1 MFNKYYQDELAYL
14 RELGLEFA
22 KANPEGAHFVGEA
35 GGDPDVERLL
45 EGFSFLTARIRQ
57 KLDDELPELTHSLI
71 EMFWPH
77 YLRSIPSMAILQ
89 FEALPQA
96 AKEARTI
103 ARGAEI
109 QSVPVDGTP
118 CRFRTAYDLALQPF
132 AIESVVL
139 RTETPPSLRIKVKVA
154 DGVQLPKIAPSS
166 IRLHLAGDAAAS
178 RSLYLC
184 LRRYLTRVSVQA
196 AGGKPVPL
204 AKAAVKPVGF
214 TPDELLL
221 PFPGNSYTGFR
232 LLQEYFAFP
241 SKFMFLDVAGLDG
254 LAGLG
259 AVPSFELIFDL
270 ARLPESM
277 PPVSTA
283 NVLLHCVPAVNLFA
297 HEADPIR
304 LDQTRTEYKIRPSGD
319 NSLHYEIFT
328 LDKMSGVVKGAGK
341 SREYRPL
348 FRFTRPAGGETLFYR
363 SRLQP
368 SVTDDGNDVF
378 LTPLPAD
385 ASGAV
390 PEIEVL
396 SLELTCTNRQLPT
409 KLKVGDINV
418 PTSQSPTFARFK
430 NITKPTNAIPPPLG
444 SDLHWRLLSHLA
456 LNYLSLINLD
466 TLKVLL
472 GLYNFRARVDRQ
484 AENAQRLLLDGI
496 KRIAAVPSTRLVEGH
511 PVRGLSV
518 EVDLDEDNFGGEG
531 EAYLFGA
538 LLDEFLSQ
546 YVSLNAF
553 CRLTVKGVKYGE
565 IHAWPTRTGDRI
577 IL

>member
-1 MFNKYYQDELAYL
+1 
-14 RELGLEFA
+14 
-22 KANPEGAHFVGEA
+22 
-35 GGDPDVERLL
+35 
-45 EGFSFLTARIRQ
+45 
-57 KLDDELPELTHSLI
+57 
-71 EMFWPH
+71 
-77 YLRSIPSMAILQ
+77 
-89 FEALPQA
+89 
-96 AKEARTI
+96 
-103 ARGAEI
+103 
-109 QSVPVDGTP
+109 
-118 CRFRTAYDLALQPF
+118 
-132 AIESVVL
+132 
-139 RTETPPSLRIKVKVA
+139 
-154 DGVQLPKIAPSS
+154 
-166 IRLHLAGDAAAS
+166 
-178 RSLYLC
+178 
-184 LRRYLTRVSVQA
+184 
-196 AGGKPVPL
+196 
-204 AKAAVKPVGF
+204 
-214 TPDELLL
+214 
-221 PFPGNSYTGFR
+221 
-232 LLQEYFAFP
+232 
-241 SKFMFLDVAGLDG
+241 VAGLDG

-259 AVPSFELIFDL
+259 AVPSFELVFEL
-270 ARLPESM
+270 SRLPENM
-277 PPVSTA
+277 PPVSPS
-283 NVLLHCVPAVNLFA
+283 NVLLHCVPAVNLFS

-304 LDQTRTEYKIRPSGD
+304 LDQTRTEYKVRPSGD
-319 NSLHYEIFT
+319 NSQHYEIFT
-328 LDKMSGVVKGAGK
+328 LDKVSGVVKGAGK

-348 FRFTRPAGGETLFYR
+348 FRFTRPPGGEALFYR

-390 PEIEVL
+390 PEIEVV

-409 KLKVGDINV
+409 KLKIGDINV

-430 NITKPTNAIPPPLG
+430 NIARPTSAIPPPLG

-456 LNYLSLINLD
+456 LNYLSLIDLD

-496 KRIAAVPSTRLVEGH
+496 KRISAVPATRLAEGY

-565 IHAWPTRTGDRI
+565 IHAWPSRTGDRI

>member
-1 MFNKYYQDELAYL
+1 VFNKYYQDELAYL
-14 RELGLEFA
+14 RELGQEFA
-22 KANPEGAHFVGEA
+22 KANPEGAHFIGEA

-77 YLRSIPSMAILQ
+77 YLRAIPSMTILQ

-96 AKEARTI
+96 AKEVRAVP
-103 ARGAEI
+103 RGTEV

-118 CRFRTAYDLALQPF
+118 CRYRTAFDTTLQPLS
-132 AIESVVL
+132 IESVAL
-139 RTETPPSLRIKVKVA
+139 RTETPPSLRVKFKLA
-154 DGVQLPKIAPSS
+154 DGVQLAKVPIPS
-166 IRLHLAGDAAAS
+166 IRLHLAGDASAS

-184 LRRYLTRVSVQA
+184 LRRYLKRITVQA
-196 AGGKPVPL
+196 AGGKPVEL
-204 AKAAVKPVGF
+204 SKAAVRAVGF
-214 TPDELLL
+214 GPEDLLL

-241 SKFMFLDVAGLDG
+241 SKFMFVDVAGLDG
-254 LAGLG
+254 LSSLG
-259 AVPSFELIFDL
+259 AAPSFEMIFEL
-270 ARLPESM
+270 SRLPEEM
-277 PPVSTA
+277 PPISAA
-283 NVLLHCVPAVNLFA
+283 NVLLHCAPAVNLFA

-319 NSLHYEIFT
+319 NSQHYEIFT
-328 LDKMSGVVKGAGK
+328 LDKVSGVVKGVGK

-348 FRFTRPAGGETLFYR
+348 FRFTRPAGGDALFYR
-363 SRLQP
+363 ARLQP

-378 LTPLPAD
+378 LHPLPAD
-385 ASGAV
+385 ASGAT
-390 PEIEVL
+390 PDIEIL
-396 SLELTCTNRQLPT
+396 SLELTCTNRSLPA
-409 KLKVGDINV
+409 KLKLGDVSV
-418 PTSQSPTFARFK
+418 PTSQSPTFTRFK
-430 NITKPTNAIPPPLG
+430 NITRPTSAVPPPIG

-456 LNYLSLINLD
+456 LNYLSLIDLD
-466 TLKVLL
+466 TLRTLL

-484 AENAQRLLLDGI
+484 AENAQKLLLEGI
-496 KRIAAVPSTRLVEGH
+496 KRVAAAPATRLVEGH
-511 PVRGLSV
+511 PIRGLSL
-518 EVDLDEDNFGGEG
+518 EVDLDEDNFGSEG

-538 LLDEFLSQ
+538 ILDEFFSQ

>member
-1 MFNKYYQDELAYL
+1 VFNKYYQDELAYL

-57 KLDDELPELTHSLI
+57 KLDDELPELTHSLV

-77 YLRSIPSMAILQ
+77 YLRSIPSMAVLQ

-96 AKEARTI
+96 AKEVRTI
-103 ARGAEI
+103 ARGSEV
-109 QSVPVDGTP
+109 QSVPVDGTA
-118 CRFRTAYDLALQPF
+118 CRFRTAYDVTLQPM
-132 AIESVVL
+132 AIDSVQL
-139 RTETPPSLRIKVKVA
+139 RTETPPSLRLKFKLA
-154 DGVQLPKIAPSS
+154 EGVQLPKVAPSS
-166 IRLHLAGDAAAS
+166 IRLHLAGDAAVS

-184 LRRYLTRVSVQA
+184 LRRYLTKISVVGP
-196 AGGKPVPL
+196 GGKPVPL
-204 AKAAVKPVGF
+204 PKASIRPVGF
-214 TPDELLL
+214 SPEELLL

-241 SKFMFLDVAGLDG
+241 AKFMFVDVAGLEG

-259 AVPSFELIFDL
+259 AVPSFEMIFEL
-270 ARLPESM
+270 SRLPENM
-277 PPVSTA
+277 PPITA
-283 NVLLHCVPAVNLFA
+283 AHVLLHCVPVVNLFA
-297 HEADPIR
+297 HEGDPIR
-304 LDQTRTEYKIRPSGD
+304 LDQTRTEYKVRPSGG
-319 NSLHYEIFT
+319 NSQHYEIFT
-328 LDKMSGVVKGAGK
+328 IDKISGVVKGVGR

-348 FRFTRPAGGETLFYR
+348 FRFARPPGGDALFYR

-368 SVTDDGNDVF
+368 SVTDDGNDTF

-385 ASGAV
+385 ASGAM

-409 KLKVGDINV
+409 KLKPGDVSV

-430 NITKPTNAIPPPLG
+430 NVTRPTNAIPPPLG

-456 LNYLSLINLD
+456 LNYLSLIDLD

-496 KRIAAVPSTRLVEGH
+496 KRIAAAPATRLVEGH
-511 PVRGLSV
+511 PIRGLSV
-518 EVDLDEDNFGGEG
+518 EVDFDEDNFGGEG

-538 LLDEFLSQ
+538 ILDEFFSQ

-553 CRLTVKGVKYGE
+553 VKLTVKGVKYGE
-565 IHAWPTRTGDRI
+565 IHTWPTRTGDRI

>member
-1 MFNKYYQDELAYL
+1 VFNKYYQDELAYL
-14 RELGLEFA
+14 RELGQEFA
-22 KANPEGAHFVGEA
+22 KANPEGAHFIAEA

-77 YLRSIPSMAILQ
+77 YLRSIPSMTILQ

-96 AKEARTI
+96 AKEVRAI
-103 ARGAEI
+103 PRGAEV

-118 CRFRTAYDLALQPF
+118 CRFRTAYDVTLLPLS
-132 AIESVVL
+132 IEAVTL
-139 RTETPPSLRIKVKVA
+139 RTETPPSLHVKFKLSE
-154 DGVQLPKIAPSS
+154 GVQLPKVAPPA
-166 IRLHLAGDAAAS
+166 IRLHLSGDSVAS
-178 RSLYLC
+178 RALYLC
-184 LRRYLTRVSVQA
+184 LRRYLRRVTVQA
-196 AGGKPVPL
+196 AGAKPVEL
-204 AKAAVKPVGF
+204 AKAAVRPIGF
-214 TPDELLL
+214 SPEELLL

-232 LLQEYFAFP
+232 TLQEYFAFP
-241 SKFMFLDVAGLDG
+241 AKFMFVDVTGLDG
-254 LAGLG
+254 LASLG
-259 AVPSFELIFDL
+259 AVPSFEMAFELS
-270 ARLPESM
+270 RLPEDM
-277 PPVSTA
+277 PPVTAA
-283 NVLLHCVPAVNLFA
+283 NVLLHCAPAVNLFA

-304 LDQTRTEYKIRPSGD
+304 LDQTRTEYKIRPSGE

-328 LDKMSGVVKGAGK
+328 LDKVGGVVKGVGK

-348 FRFTRPAGGETLFYR
+348 FRFTRPPGGDALFYR
-363 SRLQP
+363 ARLQP
-368 SVTDDGNDVF
+368 AVTDDGNDVF

-396 SLELTCTNRQLPT
+396 SLELTCTNRQLPA
-409 KLKVGDINV
+409 KLKLGDVSV
-418 PTSQSPTFARFK
+418 PTSGSPTFARFK
-430 NITKPTNAIPPPLG
+430 NITRPTNAVPPPLG

-456 LNYLSLINLD
+456 LNYLSLIDLD
-466 TLKVLL
+466 TLRTLL

-484 AENAQRLLLDGI
+484 AENAQRLLLEGI
-496 KRIAAVPSTRLVEGH
+496 KRIAAAPATRLLEGH
-511 PVRGLSV
+511 PIRGLAL
-518 EVDLDEDNFGGEG
+518 EVDLDEENFGSEG

-538 LLDEFLSQ
+538 ILDEFFSQ

-553 CRLTVKGVKYGE
+553 CRLTVKGLKYGE
-565 IHAWPTRTGDRI
+565 IHSWPTRTGDRI